1 MAAFPTP
8 LITNKTQMTSDS
20 LLGSLRGCQDVC
32 ALRCALYAMCS
43 RFGSIRQ
50 LDILD
55 SGQRGVRQ
63 AMCFLQMDSVEQ
75 EDMLARELGIGRF
88 GGELVLV
95 VDLPNR
101 PAANDVVLAPA
112 TAQAA

>member
-1 MAAFPTP
+1 MDAFPTP
-8 LITNKTQMTSDS
+8 SSTKKNQATGDS
-20 LLGSLRGCQDVC
+20 SLNSLRGCQDVGELRR
-32 ALRCALYAMCS
+32 ALHVLCS

-55 SGQRGVRQ
+55 SGQRGVCQ
-63 AMCFLQMDSVEQ
+63 ALCFLQMDSVEQ
-75 EDMLARELGIGRF
+75 EEMLARELGIGRF

-101 PAANDVVLAPA
+101 PAANDVALAAA